1 MSAGTITLTHKSD
14 SVSGVGT
21 KFTDLVPGDFI
32 VSTVGGITYTLPVS
46 TITSDTQATLIRKYE
61 GSTQSG
67 LAWQTVPRAT
77 QNQVTAELV
86 AQATQALRVLNNDKI
101 NWQQVFSAGGNITVT
116 LPDGS
121 SFTGPSWFYLANQL
135 GLINTYLDGKANST
149 DVLTKA
155 DNLASVASKS
165 TARTN
170 LGLGGAAVLN
180 VGNTANT
187 VAAGDDARLN
197 SVDGKNAGVIN
208 GVTTVQSANGVNSL
222 PLLCNKNIKISTTY
236 FGGGLAFGWTP
247 GANFLGDI
255 ADMYVQFDGNIK
267 SVFHRHILPNGVT
280 QGVFAWHSNGNYNA
294 FNGTFVSGSDRRIKY
309 DIEEISNPREKVRK
323 IRGVTYKLKVNDSFG
338 IGFIAQE
345 VEEVFPGAVTTA
357 GYNQPMPDGSV
368 VENVKSID
376 AGSIGAGLHHAAL
389 NELYDCDEEKEAR
402 IQNITAFLKTL
413 GFDPEKDYTA
423 KIDAQGS

>member
-1 MSAGTITLTHKSD
+1 MSAGTITLTHNSD
-14 SVSGVGT
+14 AVSGGGT
-21 KFTDLVPGDFI
+21 KFTDLLPGDFI

-61 GSTQSG
+61 GPTESG
-67 LAWQTVPRAT
+67 LAWQAVPRAA

-86 AQATQALRVLNNDKI
+86 AQATQALRALNNDKI

-135 GLINTYLDGKANST
+135 GLINTSLAGKASID

-155 DNLASVASKS
+155 DNLESVASKPA
-165 TARTN
+165 ARTN

-208 GVTTVQSANGVNSL
+208 GVTVLQCINGNGSL
-222 PLLCNKNIKISTTY
+222 PLFCNKSLKVSNTY
-236 FGGGLAFGWTP
+236 YGGGFVLGWTP
-247 GANFLGDI
+247 GANFLGDT
-255 ADMYVQFDGNIK
+255 ADMYVQYDGTVK
-267 SVFHRHILPNGVT
+267 SVFHRHLLPNGAP

-294 FNGTFVSGSDRRIKY
+294 YNGVFVNGSDERIKY
-309 DIEEISNPREKVRK
+309 DIQEIKKPREKVRK
-323 IRGVTYKLKVNDSFG
+323 MRGVTYRLKFNNSFG
-338 IGFIAQE
+338 IGFIAQD
-345 VEEVFPGAVTTA
+345 VEQVFPEAVSTS
-357 GYNQPMPDGSV
+357 GYDQQMPDGSV
-368 VENVKSID
+368 VEDVKSID

-413 GFDPEKDYTA
+413 GFDPDKDYTVE
-423 KIDAQGS
+423 